1 MPASVVLGEYF
12 TTPDTTYLFTLRA
25 AAARPEVTAIPLALD
40 DLRAYTAGA
49 FASERQDGSAPRELD
64 LAVWH
69 AQVTPLITPLL
80 RHAGEG
86 EILWLAPHDVLHY
99 LPLHA
104 APVDDGYLVDR
115 NPICYTPSA
124 SVMQYCRAKRQGRRQ
139 TALVM
144 GDPQGNLP
152 FSGAEA
158 ARVAAHF
165 GTQPL
170 LGPAA
175 AKPALLA
182 ALSGEAQHGAWDVI
196 HLACHGRFDAEH
208 PLQSGIALAASG
220 SGGLLTAGE
229 IFGLQLRAELVTL
242 SACQSGVNQRHPGDE
257 LIGLTRSLIYAGAPS
272 VLVSLWSVDDLSTGL
287 LMEQFYAIWRSD
299 PQVSKAHA
307 LRASQQWLRALT
319 RDEVLAHVQSARATA
334 RSQALAGGP
343 QAATAQRLWFA
354 LDARRLALEEM
365 APGDLPFQHPFY
377 WAPFILVGDWQ

>member
-1 MPASVVLGEYF
+1 
-12 TTPDTTYLFTLRA
+12 
-25 AAARPEVTAIPLALD
+25 
-40 DLRAYTAGA
+40 
-49 FASERQDGSAPRELD
+49 
-64 LAVWH
+64 
-69 AQVTPLITPLL
+69 
-80 RHAGEG
+80 
-86 EILWLAPHDVLHY
+86 
-99 LPLHA
+99 
-104 APVDDGYLVDR
+104 
-115 NPICYTPSA
+115 
-124 SVMQYCRAKRQGRRQ
+124 MQYCRAKRQGRRQ

-144 GDPQGNLP
+144 GDPQGDLP

-165 GTQPL
+165 GAQPL

-182 ALSGEAQHGAWDVI
+182 ALSDEAQHGAWDVI

-287 LMEQFYAIWRSD
+287 LMERFYATWRSD

-307 LRASQQWLRALT
+307 LRAAQQWLRTLT
-319 RDEVLAHVQSARATA
+319 RDEVLAHVQTARAAA
-334 RSQALAGGP
+334 RSQALAGSP
-343 QAATAQRLWFA
+343 QAATAHRLWFT

-365 APGDLPFQHPFY
+365 APGDRPFQHPFY
-377 WAPFILVGDWQ
+377 WAPFVLVGDWQ